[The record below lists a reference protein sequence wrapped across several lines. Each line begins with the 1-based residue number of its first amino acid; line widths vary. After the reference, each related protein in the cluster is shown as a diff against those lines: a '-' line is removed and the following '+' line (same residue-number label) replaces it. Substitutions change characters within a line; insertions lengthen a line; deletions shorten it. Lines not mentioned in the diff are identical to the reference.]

1 MAIDPGLFAHFPF
14 GTLTVVAAT
23 VQPMLAGFV
32 LLILLFLVAL
42 VLMLRRWVI
51 DIAE

>member
-1 MAIDPGLFAHFPF
+1 MGIEPGLFAYFPF

-23 VQPMLAGFV
+23 VLPMLAGFV

-42 VLMLRRWVI
+42 VLMLHRCI
-51 DIAE
+51 IGIAQ